1 MLSTQYAAPFPCTR
15 WEDQE
20 FTFHGGKLLLNIHA
34 CLAVKLGQ
42 LVSYDE
48 AGFAHPKRSE
58 SFTKLELAELIF
70 KGQSLLKDTRLR
82 TRLFSASQQTNESL
96 STTQKLCARVGKTTI
111 SNSTTR
117 KKNSHQPISNSN
129 KWHANI

>member
-1 MLSTQYAAPFPCTR
+1 LYTVRRSGIYVPRRKASS
-15 WEDQE
+15 EY
-20 FTFHGGKLLLNIHA
+20 IHA

-70 KGQSLLKDTRLR
+70 KGQSLLKHTRLR
-82 TRLFSASQQTNESL
+82 TRLSSASQQTNESL
-96 STTQKLCARVGKTTI
+96 STTQKLCVRVGKTTI

-129 KWHANI
+129 KWHANS

>member
-1 MLSTQYAAPFPCTR
+1 VYTVERSGIYVPRRKASS
-15 WEDQE
+15 EY
-20 FTFHGGKLLLNIHA
+20 IHA

-58 SFTKLELAELIF
+58 SFTKLELKFTPKAELIF

-82 TRLFSASQQTNESL
+82 TRLSSASQQTNESL
-96 STTQKLCARVGKTTI
+96 STTQKLCVRVGKTTI

-117 KKNSHQPISNSN
+117 NKNSHQPISNSN
-129 KWHANI
+129 KWHANSKYWK